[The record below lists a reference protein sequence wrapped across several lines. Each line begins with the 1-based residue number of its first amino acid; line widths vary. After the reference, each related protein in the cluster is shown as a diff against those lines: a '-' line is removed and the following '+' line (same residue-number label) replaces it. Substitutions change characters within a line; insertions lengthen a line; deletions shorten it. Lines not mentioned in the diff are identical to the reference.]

1 MNLAEFKAVLASAP
15 QAAVRFQLPDGSSL
29 AAHAHV
35 TEVARFEKHFIDC
48 GGTERT
54 DAFCRLQTWVAD
66 DVDHRL
72 SAGKLLGILDKAAP
86 ILKRDDLTV
95 DVELEV
101 GFVTQM
107 PLESA
112 AVESGELRLRLAA
125 RHTDCLAR
133 EKCCPP
139 TPTAPAAPQGISFR
153 NPFKK
158 P

>member
-1 MNLAEFKAVLASAP
+1 MTLSEFKSVLASAP
-15 QAAVRFQLPDGSSL
+15 EATVRFQLPEGTFL

-48 GGTERT
+48 GGTERM

-72 SAGKLLGILDKAAP
+72 TAGKLLGILGKAAP

-112 AVESGELRLRLAA
+112 VLEAGELRLRLAA

-139 TPTAPAAPQGISFR
+139 TPAAPAAPQGISFR